1 MKFSWQKIFIL
12 TLAVA
17 LTFAPQSKGATVEE
31 LQGKITD
38 KSTQIEQ
45 LEKEIQQYQKELT
58 ETGKQAQTLQN
69 AVKTL
74 DTTAKKLAADVR
86 LTEQKISVANDS
98 ISDLSD
104 GISVK
109 EEEILQNLA
118 AIEKTLRN
126 INAADDATL
135 IEIFLSNTDLSE
147 FWNEIENL
155 QRFQIGV
162 REKLGELRNLKVDLQ
177 DKKTSEEKRKKEL
190 VFLKSQ
196 LADQQKIVTANKL
209 EKSTLLKQTQNKE
222 SEYKKLLTEK
232 QKQKEA
238 FERELAQ
245 YESDLKIAIDPNSIP
260 KASAIFTW
268 PFDTSKVKPL
278 SIITQLFG
286 GTEFAKLNPQVYG
299 RPFHNGTDF
308 GMPVGTPILSAL
320 GGVVEDSG
328 NTDAFP
334 GCYSYGK
341 WVLVKHSNGLSTL
354 YAHLSLIKVTPG
366 SQLSTGSLLGYSG
379 NTGYS
384 TGPHL
389 HFTVYLTK
397 GVQVIRFGEAKK
409 VTNCADARIPI
420 APYDAYL
427 DPMLYLPSK

>member
-1 MKFSWQKIFIL
+1 MKFLWQHIFIL
-12 TLAVA
+12 ALAVA
-17 LTFAPQSKGATVEE
+17 ITLAPHSKGATVEE
-31 LQGKITD
+31 LQGKISD

-45 LEKEIQQYQKELT
+45 LEKEIAAYQKELE
-58 ETGKQAQTLQN
+58 ETGKQTQTLQT
-69 AVKTL
+69 AIKTL
-74 DTTAKKLAADVR
+74 DTTAKKLAADVK
-86 LTEQKISVANDS
+86 LTEGKINIVNAS
-98 ISDLSD
+98 IGNLSN

-109 EEEILQNLA
+109 EEEISQNLA

-126 INAADDATL
+126 INVTDDATL

-147 FWNEIENL
+147 FWNEVENL

-162 REKLGELRNLKVDLQ
+162 REKLAELRNLKDDLQ
-177 DKKTSEEKRKKEL
+177 DKKTSEESKKKEL

-196 LADQQKIVTANKL
+196 LADQQKIVTSNKQ
-209 EKSTLLKQTQNKE
+209 EKNTLLKQTQNKE
-222 SEYKKLLTEK
+222 SGYKNLLAEK

-245 YESDLKIAIDPNSIP
+245 YESDLQIAIDPNSIP
-260 KASAIFTW
+260 KASAIFSW
-268 PFDTSKVKPL
+268 PFDSLKFKPL
-278 SIITQLFG
+278 GIITQLFG

-308 GMPVGTPILSAL
+308 GLPTGTPILSAL

-354 YAHLSLIKVTPG
+354 YAHLSLIKVNPG
-366 SQLSTGSLLGYSG
+366 NQVGTGSLLGYSG
-379 NTGYS
+379 STGYS

-397 GVQVIRFGEAKK
+397 GVRIIKFGEAKK